1 MANHPTL
8 KTQKM
13 GHKAHFKNRLKEK
26 GTNERINE
34 MEGRHNLLNVISRTN
49 GRIYKR
55 EIREVKT

>member
-1 MANHPTL
+1 
-8 KTQKM
+8 M
-13 GHKAHFKNRLKEK
+13 GHKAHFKNRLKKK

-49 GRIYKR
+49 GRIQKR